1 MPKKLLILNAELM
14 HYPYAFTSLIWSV
27 MAFVGSAGKDSFS
40 FFFLMCFVLV
50 SSFSLYTYSGCFFT
64 SYFCFKNFS
73 FYCQIEKLPFS
84 PCSFLLK
91 IVWVFLGGALVFM
104 FKNWRSRSAYNF
116 GLRDKCK
123 NFSVFIHVQWHVQG
137 KQYYKYKTY
146 TICCGARTFGL
157 WELKCTYWQMIPFLW
172 CFEANAWYFL
182 NPVA

>member
-50 SSFSLYTYSGCFFT
+50 SSFSLYTYSGYFFT

-91 IVWVFLGGALVFM
+91 IVWVFLGG
-104 FKNWRSRSAYNF
+104 
-116 GLRDKCK
+116 
-123 NFSVFIHVQWHVQG
+123 
-137 KQYYKYKTY
+137 
-146 TICCGARTFGL
+146 
-157 WELKCTYWQMIPFLW
+157 LW
-172 CFEANAWYFL
+172 CLCSKIEGQDLHIILVWGINVKVFL
-182 NPVA
+182 FLFMYSGMSKENSITNTKPILFAVGLEHLDSEN